1 MTVLRHI
8 FTTLL
13 LIPSIAFAQLS
24 TEHSIKAGPEILK
37 EGVAFEVKNKGKYP
51 IEVMVKQLPHL
62 PVALTLQPKS
72 DALRISRFN
81 FSLEQPV
88 YLTIREL
95 IPAETN
101 APFYQYLFPTNV
113 QQIIV
118 KWEDGKLQAQK
129 GSIFGYSESG
139 IPLKGNVRTQD
150 IVRMR

>member
-1 MTVLRHI
+1 MQT
-8 FTTLL
+8 
-13 LIPSIAFAQLS
+13 
-24 TEHSIKAGPEILK
+24 
-37 EGVAFEVKNKGKYP
+37 
-51 IEVMVKQLPHL
+51 
-62 PVALTLQPKS
+62 KS

-81 FSLEQPV
+81 FTTEQPI
-88 YLTIREL
+88 YLTIREQ
-95 IPAETN
+95 IPGNDNT
-101 APFYQYLFPTNV
+101 PFYQYLFPTKV